1 MRRLVAFVAR
11 RVRPPV
17 DLSRRLRD
25 MAVVE
30 SSSKR
35 YVSAFMLFEKFVRV
49 KFGVDV
55 KCLGVDRMDQFLEVF
70 IESCYR
76 KFKGGRYQ
84 LCVNA
89 VQGIQAVCGYHF
101 KHVLPTSRRCL
112 RAWQKQVPAQS
123 AQPMP

>member
-1 MRRLVAFVAR
+1 
-11 RVRPPV
+11 
-17 DLSRRLRD
+17 
-25 MAVVE
+25 MAVVRA
-30 SSSKR
+30 SSKR
-35 YVSAFMLFEKFVRV
+35 YVSAFKLFRKFVWL
-49 KFGVDV
+49 KFVIDV
-55 KCLGVDRMDQFLEVF
+55 KCLGVDRMDQYLEVF

-76 KFKGGRYQ
+76 KFNGGRYQ

-123 AQPMP
+123 AQPMPQN